1 MKNLNKI
8 GKETMEEHTVQT
20 KTSSFIEDI
29 KNLDFRAIVEKIKGY
44 EFDWTEIGISFSIG
58 ILSGFLFK
66 RYLKSFIALVVCG
79 IILLGLLEHYGI
91 IMLDWSKVHSL
102 TGVEPTQEAA
112 LNFLEHCWLCIQV
125 NKVPSMLGLLGFF
138 VGVKLG

>member
-1 MKNLNKI
+1 MP
-8 GKETMEEHTVQT
+8 GSA
-20 KTSSFIEDI
+20 SSFIDDF
-29 KNLDFRAIVEKIKGY
+29 KNFDFKALFEKIKGY
-44 EFDWTEIGISFSIG
+44 EYDWTELGISFSIG

-66 RYLKSFIALVVCG
+66 RYLKSFVALVVCG
-79 IILLGLLEHYGI
+79 VILLGLLEHYGI

-112 LNFLEHCWLCIQV
+112 LNFLEHCWLWVQV
-125 NKVPSMLGLLGFF
+125 NKVPTVSGVFGFL

>member
-1 MKNLNKI
+1 MQDYTAPAPAVSL
-8 GKETMEEHTVQT
+8 
-20 KTSSFIEDI
+20 SSFMQDL
-29 KNLDFRAIVEKIKGY
+29 KNLDFRSMVEKVKGY

-66 RYLKSFIALVVCG
+66 RYLKSFVALVICG
-79 IILLGLLEHYGI
+79 VILLGLLEHYGI
-91 IMLDWSKVHSL
+91 IMLDWSKVHDL

-112 LNFLEHCWLCIQV
+112 LNFLEHCWLWIQI
-125 NKVPSMLGLLGFF
+125 NKVPSISCVLGFF